1 MNTTLGPGRE
11 FDRIRAMA
19 ARWRERARGIGDD
32 CAILEVGGDR
42 IAVSVDVS
50 VEDVHFRRAWMTPAE
65 IGYRAAASAL
75 SDLAACAAEP
85 MAMLLTIGAPADE
98 PEDTFTGI
106 ADGTGDAAGDAGAL
120 VVGGDLSRSD
130 KLFIDCCVIGRA
142 SASVGRGGAR
152 PGDRIVVTGALGGP
166 AAALAD
172 WQAGREPAPAARAR
186 FMRPGPRH
194 AAARYLEFIRARA
207 MIDISDGL
215 AADLGHL
222 LAAGG
227 VGATIDVAAIPV
239 LHAAA
244 DAARRAG
251 REPWH
256 FAAASGEEYELIA
269 IMPADMQP
277 EELASAPVPVA
288 VIGTIDREAGIRAI
302 LNGTA
307 VDLPGG
313 FDHFAADSRLP
324 TPDSRLPTPD
334 SRLTTPDSR

>member
-1 MNTTLGPGRE
+1 MKLGPGAE

-19 ARWRERARGIGDD
+19 ARWKDRARGIGDD
-32 CAILEVGGDR
+32 CAIIEVGGDR
-42 IAVSVDVS
+42 IAVSIDVS

-65 IGYRAAASAL
+65 IGYRAAAAAL

-85 MAMLLTIGAPADE
+85 MAMLLTIGAPETE
-98 PEDTFTGI
+98 PEDTFIGI
-106 ADGTGDAAGDAGAL
+106 ADGIGDAAGDAGAL
-120 VVGGDLSRSD
+120 VVGGDMTRSD

-172 WQAGREPAPAARAR
+172 LNAGREPAPATRAR
-186 FMRPGPRH
+186 FLRPAPRH

-215 AADLGHL
+215 TADLGHL

-227 VGATIDVAAIPV
+227 VGATIDVAKIPV
-239 LHAAA
+239 LHAAE

-256 FAAASGEEYELIA
+256 FAAGSGEEYELIA
-269 IMPADMQP
+269 LMPEDMQA

-288 VIGTIDREAGIRAI
+288 IIGTIERAPG
-302 LNGTA
+302 LRATLDGTP
-307 VDLPGG
+307 VELPAG
-313 FDHFAADSRLP
+313 FDHFGSSAARP
-324 TPDSRLPTPD
+324 TPHES
-334 SRLTTPDSR
+334 